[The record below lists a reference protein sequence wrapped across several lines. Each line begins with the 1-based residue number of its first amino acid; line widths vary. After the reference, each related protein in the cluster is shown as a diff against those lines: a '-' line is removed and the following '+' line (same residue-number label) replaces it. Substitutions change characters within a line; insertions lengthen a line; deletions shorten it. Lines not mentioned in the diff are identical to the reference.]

1 MTGHNKYV
9 SFADV
14 KRERPRFLY
23 EPFLPEGVIS
33 LMAGEAG
40 IGKST
45 LALRWVALAT
55 RGQLP
60 GDYRGRPVT
69 VLIYEQEDSDS
80 LLKSRLEAMGAD
92 LNRVIPICKVETVDG
107 EEIRKPYTLPE
118 DIGLL
123 EQAAT
128 DNSAAMLVI
137 DPITALVSGDSNKRD
152 DVRRSLDPLAALAM
166 RCNMTI
172 LGLQHF
178 SKGQGRASEK
188 VSGSHAFR
196 DLCRSMILVARDDR
210 TGDHVA
216 TIDKSNYSRAQGT
229 SYGFT
234 LENRDLTDDN
244 GETEHVGVI
253 DMWRESDTSVNDIMG
268 RNHGESSPTKGGDCE
283 RDIGDYLQAHG
294 GSASKSDVV
303 AAMQQEHGWSK
314 YQTQHAQQK
323 SSGRIVSTR
332 DSQFQSEA
340 TWSLNAL
347 KKMANLA
354 NVCNSNG
361 LGHASVPDN
370 MDNLANMGDSNGLVS
385 TQAGQPMFDAI
396 SPTGT
401 RTGLPQASQTGRMT
415 ASLANVRSSNVSGT
429 SETHISHIIQAH
441 GGVDGEPSDDHDVTA
456 FLAAL
461 PTYPAGVDFKGLS
474 SRQLKAIRD
483 RKPGLWHSKAVDEQ
497 NRRAA

>member
-14 KRERPRFLY
+14 KRERPKFLY

-60 GDYRGRPVT
+60 GDYQGRPVT
-69 VLIYEQEDSDS
+69 VLVYEQEDSDG

-107 EEIRKPYTLPE
+107 EEIREPYTLPE
-118 DIGLL
+118 DNRLL

-210 TGDHVA
+210 TGEHVA
-216 TIDKSNYSRAQGT
+216 TVDKSNYSRAQGT

-253 DMWRESDTSVNDIMG
+253 GMWRESDTSVNDITS
-268 RNHGESSPTKGGDCE
+268 RNHGEGSPTKGADCE
-283 RDIGDYLQAHG
+283 RDMLDYLQAHG

-303 AAMQQEHGWSK
+303 AAMREQEWSK
-314 YQTQHAQQK
+314 YQTQHAQQN
-323 SSGRIVSTR
+323 STRIVSER
-332 DSQFQSEA
+332 NGYQSEA

-347 KKMANLA
+347 KKMANMA
-354 NVCNSNG
+354 NVRNSNDS
-361 LGHASVPDN
+361 GHASLAS
-370 MDNLANMGDSNGLVS
+370 LANMGDSNGLVS
-385 TQAGQPMFDAI
+385 TQTGQPTFDAI
-396 SPTGT
+396 TPTET
-401 RTGLPQASQTGRMT
+401 RTGLPQANQTSQMT
-415 ASLANVRSSNVSGT
+415 ANMANVRSSNVSGT
-429 SETHISHIIQAH
+429 SKPQSSQSSQSN

-456 FLAAL
+456 FLNGL
-461 PTYPAGVDFKGLS
+461 PEFVSQVDYASLEPW
-474 SRQLKAIRD
+474 QLEAIRS
-483 RKPGLWHSKAVDEQ
+483 KHGAWESKAEDEQ
-497 NRRAA
+497 KRRAAK